1 MTEILSIIFHIFF
14 LTVISLLPN
23 KIFFFTKNEDLYIP
37 ISIVLLSFALLL
49 LSFLSIDLKIVKYFI
64 WTIFF
69 INLFFIFTEKKYLY
83 LNNIKFFFFFLIVLV
98 LSIDLS
104 VNLKL
109 GWDAQNYWII
119 KSLNFVNGDSVY
131 NLKNLPRPE
140 YPYFG
145 SYLWAVFS
153 SISFLGYEYFGR
165 IFYIYLFCVSLF
177 TICNLLEYK
186 NNIKILSFFLLIII
200 FNNDFIFQ
208 GYQETLIF
216 SYAIFVSYLVYEFRN
231 SFADKKI
238 ITLILIN
245 FFLLFWIKNEAF
257 IFSLIF
263 IACILFYAPQNKIYL
278 LIGLIFMLFFR
289 LYLFKVFNFDL
300 NFQSGNYEKIDTSYL
315 NEIISV
321 DKILTIIKYTIFA
334 SFKIPI
340 IILVIISGILA
351 FSLKKN
357 FIYKIFTTNLFLG
370 LLFFFLA
377 YLSSAFP
384 LKFHMLFSADRLL
397 FQVVGF
403 NIILII
409 ILMNHFKIKK
419 LF

>member
-1 MTEILSIIFHIFF
+1 MHRR
-14 LTVISLLPN
+14 
-23 KIFFFTKNEDLYIP
+23 
-37 ISIVLLSFALLL
+37 
-49 LSFLSIDLKIVKYFI
+49 
-64 WTIFF
+64 
-69 INLFFIFTEKKYLY
+69 
-83 LNNIKFFFFFLIVLV
+83 IKFTF
-98 LSIDLS
+98 
-104 VNLKL
+104 
-109 GWDAQNYWII
+109 
-119 KSLNFVNGDSVY
+119 
-131 NLKNLPRPE
+131 
-140 YPYFG
+140 
-145 SYLWAVFS
+145 
-153 SISFLGYEYFGR
+153 
-165 IFYIYLFCVSLF
+165 
-177 TICNLLEYK
+177 
-186 NNIKILSFFLLIII
+186 
-200 FNNDFIFQ
+200 
-208 GYQETLIF
+208 
-216 SYAIFVSYLVYEFRN
+216 
-231 SFADKKI
+231 
-238 ITLILIN
+238 
-245 FFLLFWIKNEAF
+245 
-257 IFSLIF
+257 
-263 IACILFYAPQNKIYL
+263 